1 MRIVLVILMA
11 VILPGCFE
19 QTDCILTNTNIL
31 KISLKGQTLG
41 KDTTVNFIS
50 IRVLNADA
58 NLYANQALSNLQV
71 PVPTTDSIA
80 TVIFNYTEKT
90 KLVSD
95 TLVVGYRN
103 ELRVISRDCGAYLY
117 QHDINVPKT
126 TFEKTNVTASVL
138 LTTVT
143 KNLEIF
149 L

>member
-1 MRIVLVILMA
+1 MILMV

-19 QTDCILTNTNIL
+19 QTDCIITNTNIL
-31 KISLKGQTLG
+31 KISLKGKTLG
-41 KDTTVNFIS
+41 KDTAVTFIS
-50 IRVLNADA
+50 IRVLNAEAD
-58 NLYANQALSNLQV
+58 LYANQEIKTLQV
-71 PVPTTDSIA
+71 PVSTTDSLA
-80 TVIFNYTEKT
+80 TVIFKYTEKT
-90 KLVSD
+90 KLISD

>member
-1 MRIVLVILMA
+1 MILM
-11 VILPGCFE
+11 VVLLPGCFE
-19 QTDCILTNTNIL
+19 QTDCIITNTNIL
-31 KISLKGQTLG
+31 KISLKGKTLG
-41 KDTTVNFIS
+41 KDTAVTFIS
-50 IRVLNADA
+50 IRVLNAETD
-58 NLYANQALSNLQV
+58 LYANQEIKTLQV
-71 PVPTTDSIA
+71 PVSTTDSLA
-80 TVIFNYTEKT
+80 TVIFKYTEKT
-90 KLVSD
+90 KLISD

-126 TFEKTNVTASVL
+126 TFEKTKVTASVL